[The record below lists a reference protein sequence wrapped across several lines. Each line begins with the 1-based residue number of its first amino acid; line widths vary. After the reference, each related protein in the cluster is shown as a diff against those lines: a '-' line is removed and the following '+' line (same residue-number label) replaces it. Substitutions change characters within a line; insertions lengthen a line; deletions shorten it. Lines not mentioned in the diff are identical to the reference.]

1 LAKQVRVCRFG
12 GPRGRRGWGRR
23 HHGRGRRFRR

>member
-1 LAKQVRVCRFG
+1 LARRVRVRRFG
-12 GPRGRRGWGRR
+12 RTCGQRGWGRR

>member
-1 LAKQVRVCRFG
+1 LARRVRVRRFG
-12 GPRGRRGWGRR
+12 GARGRRGWGRR